1 MVYNTHMKAT
11 KSITDRRGI
20 TWTIENIPGEH
31 FTDFHDGR
39 SSVGHRTSFHTR
51 SGALKW
57 LKRMVAESDARAT
70 V

>member
-1 MVYNTHMKAT
+1 MKAT
-11 KSITDRRGI
+11 KSITDSKGI
-20 TWTIENIPGEH
+20 TWTIENIPGKH
-31 FTDFHDGR
+31 FQDFHVGR